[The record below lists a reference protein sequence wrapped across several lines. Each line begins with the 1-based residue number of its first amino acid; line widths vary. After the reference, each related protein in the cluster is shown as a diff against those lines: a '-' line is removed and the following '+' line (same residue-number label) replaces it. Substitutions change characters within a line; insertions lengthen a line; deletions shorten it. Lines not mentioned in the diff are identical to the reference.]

1 MFDNIIWN
9 RDEVVAQLGPDVV
22 AFTVIRNPYSL
33 FESYFSY
40 RNKEKEN
47 GLDMKEFIQFLRKND
62 PMKWNAEPSV
72 TTDQIK
78 LGLYGQSIAVNL
90 GMSYDSLQDDKA
102 IDNHIAKIE
111 KEMDLVMITERMEES
126 LVLFRNLMCWQM
138 GDIVTFDKNVRR
150 ASSVATLDDD
160 DKNELKKWLKA
171 DEKIYNHFY
180 KIFEGKVAK
189 YPGDIKREIQQRID
203 AREELRADCLEK

>member
-1 MFDNIIWN
+1 MFDHIIWN
-9 RDEVVAQLGPDVV
+9 RDEVVAQLGPGVV
-22 AFTVIRNPYSL
+22 AFTVIRDPYSI
-33 FESYFSY
+33 FESYYSY
-40 RNKEKEN
+40 TNQEKDN
-47 GLDMKEFIQFLRKND
+47 GLDMKGFIDLLRKND
-62 PMKWNAEPSV
+62 PMKWNAKPSLTV
-72 TTDQIK
+72 DQIM

-90 GMSYDSLQDDKA
+90 GMPYDSLQDDKA
-102 IDNHIAKIE
+102 IDNHIAKLE

-126 LVLFRNLMCWQM
+126 LILFRNLMCWQLE
-138 GDIVTFDKNVRR
+138 DIVTFDKNVRR
-150 ASSVATLDDD
+150 TSSVATLDDD

-180 KIFEGKVAK
+180 KIFEEKVAK